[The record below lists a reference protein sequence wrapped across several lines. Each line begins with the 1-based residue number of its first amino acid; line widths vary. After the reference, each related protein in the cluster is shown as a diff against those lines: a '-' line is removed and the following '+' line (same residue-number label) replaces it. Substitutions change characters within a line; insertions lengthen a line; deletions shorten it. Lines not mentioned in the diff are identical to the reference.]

1 MAPTHAGDP
10 LCPLTQDGVLF
21 RSRRLFLAGLSG
33 TALCVHGSVK
43 ADTPRSGALNIV
55 VTGGHPGDPEYG
67 CGGTVARYTR
77 QGHRVTL
84 LYLNRGGD
92 PQEGSAACAAAAAA
106 NRATPRVQEAMAACR
121 ILRAQPVFAPQC
133 NGASIVD
140 NAHYEGFTELLAT
153 LRPDVMFTQWPIDS
167 HPDHRATFTLT
178 LEAWS
183 RLGRKAA
190 FYFYEV
196 SDGLDTSM
204 FTPTDYVDITETE
217 PIKRSAV
224 TMHCLAAAGLLLRFA
239 VACRR
244 ISWHQSGCRY
254 AKSYVRHVG
263 SRVDLLP

>member
-1 MAPTHAGDP
+1 MPPDAGRS
-10 LCPLTQDGVLF
+10 LF

-121 ILRAQPVFAPQC
+121 ILGAQPVFAPQC

-217 PIKRSAV
+217 PIKRSACYA
-224 TMHCLAAAGLLLRFA
+224 HASQQPDFFYALQSR
-239 VACRR
+239 VAEFRGTE
-244 ISWHQSGCRY
+244 SGCRY
-254 AKSYVRHVG
+254 AESYVRHVG

>member
-1 MAPTHAGDP
+1 VPPDAGRS
-10 LCPLTQDGVLF
+10 LF

-121 ILRAQPVFAPQC
+121 ILGAQPVFAPQC

-217 PIKRSAV
+217 PIKRSACYA
-224 TMHCLAAAGLLLRFA
+224 HASQQPDFFYALQSR
-239 VACRR
+239 VAEFRGTE
-244 ISWHQSGCRY
+244 SGCRY
-254 AKSYVRHVG
+254 AESYVRHVG